1 MEQQAQPARKP
12 VDKRMVATA
21 VGVVLA
27 LLVVGCLGGW
37 LVAFGATP
45 PCVAAVSQARSLGD
59 EHDDPFAEDVIAAVR
74 DGSLSAPACLVLS
87 VRLRAFGK
95 DGVHVV
101 RETVTQP

>member
-1 MEQQAQPARKP
+1 MEQQARPARKP

-21 VGVVLA
+21 AGAVLGLLLVLGVV
-27 LLVVGCLGGW
+27 GW
-37 LVAFGATP
+37 LGVFGATA
-45 PCVAAVSQARSLGD
+45 PCVAAVSQARSLGN

-95 DGVHVV
+95 EGVHVV